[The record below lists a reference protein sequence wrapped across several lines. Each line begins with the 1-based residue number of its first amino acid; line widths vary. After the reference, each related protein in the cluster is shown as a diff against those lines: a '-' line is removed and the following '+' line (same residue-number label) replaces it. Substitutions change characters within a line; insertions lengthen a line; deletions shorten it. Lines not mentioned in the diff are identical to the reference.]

1 MSKIIIGFAGGTG
14 SGKTTL
20 ANRVSSTFEGD
31 CAVLRMDSYYKD
43 FPELSLEEKKKINYD
58 HPDSFDTERFIED
71 IRKLKNGESIQSPI
85 YNYSAYKREDNT
97 LTIESKK
104 LIILEGLF
112 LFENPEL
119 LDLIDLKIY
128 VDTDA
133 DVRIIRRIMRD
144 VKERGRNLDSV
155 VIQYLS
161 TVKPMHEKF
170 IDPEK
175 KKADII
181 VPEGGYNEVAFD
193 MIVTS
198 IKQKLQN

>member
-1 MSKIIIGFAGGTG
+1 MNKIIIGFAGGTG

-20 ANRVSSTFEGD
+20 ANRVSLTFKGES
-31 CAVLRMDSYYKD
+31 AILRQDSYYKD
-43 FPELSLEEKKKINYD
+43 YPDLTLEERKKINYD
-58 HPDSFDTERFIED
+58 HPNSFDTQKFIDDIRRLKSGED
-71 IRKLKNGESIQSPI
+71 IEAPI
-85 YNYSAYKREDNT
+85 YNYSGYKREEKT
-97 LTIESKK
+97 LKVESKR

-119 LDLIDLKIY
+119 LDLIDLKIF

-133 DVRIIRRIMRD
+133 DVRILRRIMRD
-144 VKERGRNLDSV
+144 VKERGRTLDSV
-155 VIQYLS
+155 VSQYLT

-198 IKQKLQN
+198 IKQKLLD